1 MLTSVCGVYR
11 GGKVEL
17 TEQPGSVLD
26 GSQVIVTFLPS
37 DEVDLRYH
45 GINEAQAAELRGRLA
60 AFGEDWDAPE
70 MDVYDHYEANQQNG

>member
-1 MLTSVCGVYR
+1 MLTSISGVYR

-17 TEQPGSVLD
+17 TEQPESVLD

-37 DEVDLRYH
+37 DDVDLRSH

-60 AFGEDWDAPE
+60 AFSEDWDAPE
-70 MDVYDHYEANQQNG
+70 MDIYDRYEANRQNG